1 MSPTSWPGEA
11 PGTPPLVPERRSRPR
26 GPLHL
31 FWDLLFG
38 VLRLI
43 GRHVRGFYGAIG
55 IFVALGGAI
64 AILGTWAFVAF
75 AGHVRSGATQ
85 AFDDA
90 VMRQV
95 ALHQEELLKHAMLEV
110 TFLGTGLVV
119 GAIVVISGLFLWL
132 TRHRYSASILLVA
145 TFGAIILNN
154 LLKAGFDRPRPQIF
168 QWGTNVLSSSFPS
181 GHAMSAAVVYTMVAY
196 LAARLEAK
204 RALRWLVMLIAIL
217 LILLIAS
224 SRVYLG
230 VHYPSDVFAGVII
243 GWAWAG
249 FCIVMFYA
257 IERVARRAA
266 PVEAARQEIP
276 PPKEDAPAP
285 REVELTPPQVDRAVD
300 QAADDAK
307 AGEGR

>member
-1 MSPTSWPGEA
+1 MSPTSWPGETPGVA
-11 PGTPPLVPERRSRPR
+11 PSASERRSHPR
-26 GPLHL
+26 GRLHL

-38 VLRLI
+38 LLRLI
-43 GRHVRGFYGAIG
+43 GRHVRGFYGAVG

-95 ALHQEELLKHAMLEV
+95 ALHQEELLKHVMLEV

-119 GAIVVISGLFLWL
+119 GMIVVVSSLFLWL

-145 TFGAIILNN
+145 TFGAIVLNS

-168 QWGTNVLSSSFPS
+168 QWGTNALTSSFPS
-181 GHAMSAAVVYTMVAY
+181 GHAMSAAVVYMMVAY

-204 RALRWLVMLIAIL
+204 RLLRWLVMLVAVVL
-217 LILLIAS
+217 VVLIAA

-230 VHYPSDVFAGVII
+230 VHYPSDVFAGVLV
-243 GWAWAG
+243 GLAWAG
-249 FCIVMFYA
+249 FCIVMFDA
-257 IERVARRAA
+257 VNRVARRAA
-266 PVEAARQEIP
+266 PAEAARQELP
-276 PPKEDAPAP
+276 APREDAPAP
-285 REVELTPPQVDRAVD
+285 QEVELTPEAIDRAR
-300 QAADDAK
+300 DDAK
-307 AGEGR
+307 AGRRA